1 MLLLFLLLST
11 SPCFKSQ
18 SLTSSLSLL
27 FSRLATQVFCCFFF
41 FFWGL
46 AYCGVLSSHK
56 FFFFNFLFFM
66 KKKWIGGDLNWR
78 LPPRRVYSDTLP
90 TGPRSARARD
100 QDDFLFFFGL
110 ACLYFVQLVGLN
122 FAIDNFC
129 CWNNFFELIYLNF
142 RSIIYTII

>member
-27 FSRLATQVFCCFFF
+27 FSRLAIQVFCFFSFSF
-41 FFWGL
+41 F
-46 AYCGVLSSHK
+46 GVLHIVVFSVLTS

-66 KKKWIGGDLNWR
+66 NKKWIGGDLNWR

-90 TGPRSARARD
+90 TGPRSARAGD
-100 QDDFLFFFGL
+100 QDDFLFFLALHVFILCSQLGL
-110 ACLYFVQLVGLN
+110 ILLLIIFVVGIIFLN
-122 FAIDNFC
+122 LFI
-129 CWNNFFELIYLNF
+129 LILDL
-142 RSIIYTII
+142 